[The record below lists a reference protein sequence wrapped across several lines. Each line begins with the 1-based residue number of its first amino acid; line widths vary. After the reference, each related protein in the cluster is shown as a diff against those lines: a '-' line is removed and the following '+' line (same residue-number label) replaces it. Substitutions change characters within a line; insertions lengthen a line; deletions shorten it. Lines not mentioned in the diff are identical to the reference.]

1 MLAEREHIHVELA
14 TDAVVVAIIGPGEVD
29 DLDRFVPALHRLPRL
44 DAEADAAPQHPTPGP
59 AAMLL
64 RDAYFAPSE
73 FVSRDLAVGRIA
85 ADSMAAYPPGIPNVV
100 PGEVLTGEIVEFL
113 ARTAASPT
121 GLVRG
126 SVDRDLSVIRVLRHA
141 H

>member
-1 MLAEREHIHVELA
+1 MLV
-14 TDAVVVAIIGPGEVD
+14 
-29 DLDRFVPALHRLPRL
+29 
-44 DAEADAAPQHPTPGP
+44 
-59 AAMLL
+59 